1 MSASD
6 KTLAS
11 ASPASGNLAL
21 LAAIVVFAAI
31 TPTILMTAP
40 AVAAQLAA
48 QWQLSPARVGD
59 LFSVELGAMSLAT
72 LPAFHW
78 LKRVDWRHAALLA
91 GLLFIAANLASA
103 LAGSYPLLLA
113 LRFCSALAGGSLMIL
128 CLSSAASTATPSRV
142 YGLWV
147 MGQLVVG
154 AVGLALLPALFE
166 RFGLAACYL
175 LLAGL
180 MGLAL
185 PLSRAFPSGSPPAEA
200 RASTGAVHSRLRV
213 GLGILAVLTFYI
225 SLSGVWTFIGA
236 IAEGAGIGAGA
247 SGEVLAVATLM
258 GIAGAACASFIGNR
272 LPRDLML
279 LGGYL
284 AMAAAILLLIGQPPL
299 ARFALAA
306 LLFKFTWT
314 FALPF
319 ILACLADLDRSGR
332 LIGGWVQPP
341 AAAGHAES
349 PETKRRLKSLL
360 DVSGLTARLQ
370 LRSAPPASDED
381 LLRVHPAHY
390 LERFKALS
398 DAGGGSLGQ
407 DAPIGPGSYEIARL
421 SAGLAIAAL
430 DAVLAGEADNAYS
443 LSRPPGH
450 HCLPDQ
456 AMGFCFFANI
466 AVAIEAAKAR
476 HGVERVAVLDWDVHH
491 GNGTQAIYYRRDD
504 VLSISLHQDGCFPP
518 GYSGAEDIGEDRGRG
533 FNLNVPLLP
542 GGGHDAYMQAMQRIV
557 LPALERFRPQ
567 LIVVASGFDANA
579 VDPLARMQLHS
590 DSFRAMTA
598 MVRHAAERHAGGR
611 LVVVHEGGYSEAYV
625 PFCGLAVI
633 EELSGVRSAVRDPL
647 RDFIELQQPNAA
659 FRDFQRQRLEELA
672 AQFGLCPAQPLQAAR

>member
-1 MSASD
+1 MTRRTAFFFD
-6 KTLAS
+6 ELCLWHA
-11 ASPASGNLAL
+11 AGPHAL
-21 LAAIVVFAAI
+21 
-31 TPTILMTAP
+31 
-40 AVAAQLAA
+40 
-48 QWQLSPARVGD
+48 
-59 LFSVELGAMSLAT
+59 T
-72 LPAFHW
+72 LP
-78 LKRVDWRHAALLA
+78 V
-91 GLLFIAANLASA
+91 
-103 LAGSYPLLLA
+103 
-113 LRFCSALAGGSLMIL
+113 
-128 CLSSAASTATPSRV
+128 
-142 YGLWV
+142 
-147 MGQLVVG
+147 
-154 AVGLALLPALFE
+154 
-166 RFGLAACYL
+166 
-175 LLAGL
+175 
-180 MGLAL
+180 
-185 PLSRAFPSGSPPAEA
+185 
-200 RASTGAVHSRLRV
+200 
-213 GLGILAVLTFYI
+213 
-225 SLSGVWTFIGA
+225 
-236 IAEGAGIGAGA
+236 
-247 SGEVLAVATLM
+247 
-258 GIAGAACASFIGNR
+258 
-272 LPRDLML
+272 
-279 LGGYL
+279 
-284 AMAAAILLLIGQPPL
+284 
-299 ARFALAA
+299 
-306 LLFKFTWT
+306 
-314 FALPF
+314 
-319 ILACLADLDRSGR
+319 
-332 LIGGWVQPP
+332 GGWVQPP

-659 FRDFQRQRLEELA
+659 FRDFQRRCTA
-672 AQFGLCPAQPLQAAR
+672 PAR